1 MKLPHKAHVAMV
13 DGENFTLFRNEGK
26 PFEPKLSKEEK
37 PELNPTNFS
46 AGVRHQDEV
55 GQKLGRT
62 QLDELAH
69 GAAAAEWL
77 NSKAISGALGD
88 VLIVA
93 DPKTLGEM
101 RQHYH
106 SELEK
111 RLVGEIAKTLTGEPV
126 SDIEKAIASA

>member
-13 DGENFTLFRNEGK
+13 DGENFTLYRNDGQI
-26 PFEPKLSKEEK
+26 FEPKLTKQTEPS
-37 PELNPTNFS
+37 LDPTNYS

-77 NSKAISGALGD
+77 NSKAIAGEIDD
-88 VLIVA
+88 VLIIA

-106 SELEK
+106 GELEK
-111 RLVGEIAKTLTGEPV
+111 RLVGEIDKTLTGSPTKA
-126 SDIEKAIASA
+126 IEKAIAEA

>member
-13 DGENFTLFRNEGK
+13 DGENFTLFRNTGQA
-26 PFEPKLSKEEK
+26 FEPKLAKEEQ

-46 AGVRHQDEV
+46 AGVRHQDDV
-55 GQKLGRT
+55 GKKLGRT

-77 NSKAISGALGD
+77 NSKAIAGTLGD
-88 VLIVA
+88 VLIIA

-106 SELEK
+106 VELKE
-111 RLVGEIAKTLTGEPV
+111 RLVGEIAKTLTGEPLAN
-126 SDIEKAIASA
+126 IEKAIASA

>member
-13 DGENFTLFRNEGK
+13 DGENFTLFRNTGQ
-26 PFEPKLSKEEK
+26 PFEPKLSKEDE

-46 AGVRHQDEV
+46 AGVRKQDDI

-62 QLDELAH
+62 DLEELAH

-77 NSKAISGALGD
+77 NSKAISGAIGD
-88 VLIVA
+88 VLIIA

-106 SELEK
+106 GELK
-111 RLVGEIAKTLTGEPV
+111 QRLVGEIAKTLTGEPV
-126 SDIEKAIASA
+126 ANIEKAIASA